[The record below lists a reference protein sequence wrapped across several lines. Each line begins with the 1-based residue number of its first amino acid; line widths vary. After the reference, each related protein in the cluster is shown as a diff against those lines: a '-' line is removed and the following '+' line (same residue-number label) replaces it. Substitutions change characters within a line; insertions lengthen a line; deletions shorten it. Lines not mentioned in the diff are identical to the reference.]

1 MAGEFKKL
9 LTDNVVVGQSSKPNT
24 FACVGYAV
32 VLIGGH
38 GWLP

>member
-24 FACVGYAV
+24 CVGYAV
-32 VLIGGH
+32 VLIGGP